1 MASLAIEEGNLTQE
15 IQFKDLLNKLD
26 ILPKIPFSISTN
38 GLRNMEGCLNGQ
50 EDGVLKLI
58 DMAVKVSKS
67 IRPLTQ
73 LMPYL
78 KIALSATDL
87 VTASTESK
95 KHRAY
100 FKAGTAFLAAGI
112 GAIAASVWGMGGGV
126 FPVALGAASTAITIR
141 DGIDWGADFWE
152 NGNKL
157 ETVKKELV
165 KGATKITTTIQTA
178 IQSLSHAL
186 QSLFGFNSTR

>member
-1 MASLAIEEGNLTQE
+1 MASLAIEDGNLTRK
-15 IQFKDLLNKLD
+15 IQSKYLLNKLD
-26 ILPKIPFSISTN
+26 ILPKFTFSIPTN
-38 GLRNMEGCLNGQ
+38 GLRNVEGCLNSHG
-50 EDGVLKLI
+50 DGVLKLI
-58 DMAVKVSKS
+58 NMAVKVSKF

-95 KHRAY
+95 KYRAY

-112 GAIAASVWGMGGGV
+112 GAIAASVWGLGAGV
-126 FPVALGAASTAITIR
+126 FPVALGAASTALTIR

-165 KGATKITTTIQTA
+165 KGATKIQTA
-178 IQSLSHAL
+178 IQILSHAL
-186 QSLFGFNSTR
+186 QSLFGFNSTQ